1 MVTVSKQS
9 KQSKQA
15 FLMKPLFAAV
25 LLASLDAYAAG
36 PEVTPNAGSI
46 LQQLQPAVPAIVQP
60 DVPTLE
66 VKPRSDAN
74 LPPSQPIQVNTLR
87 ITGNTAFTAETL
99 HALVA
104 DQEGKSLTLPQLGE
118 LAGRITAYYQSH
130 GFPLTRAIIPAQ
142 SITEGV
148 IIIQVVEAHYGKVQ
162 LNNHSEVSDA
172 LLNAS
177 LAPLSGGALIADDE
191 LNRALLLLSD
201 VPGVGVNAVLK
212 PGAAVGTADM
222 DVETRYNQAPLA
234 NISLDN
240 YGNRYIGRTRL
251 SGNLNIANPFH
262 HGDTLSANIITTGE
276 GMNYAR
282 VGYDT
287 LLNGQGTRVGGAY
300 SALHYK
306 LGSTVSAL
314 DANGTAAV
322 ASLWAKHPW
331 IRTKQYNLYAQLQYD
346 AKNLRDH
353 VDVSNLRTDR
363 HLNNWVLSVNGDLR
377 DNLLAGGISTASVG
391 WTNGRS
397 SFDDA
402 SAAASDATTARTSGG
417 FSKWN
422 ANIARLQGLTPRDS
436 LYFNVSAQWAD
447 GNLDSAEKMT
457 AGGPYTVR
465 AYDIGAISGDT
476 GYVSTVEMRH
486 DLGPLPFG
494 KWQVLAF
501 IDSAYVKVNRRP
513 WTTAENSATL
523 SGAGVGLNW
532 TGPDQWR
539 ASASVATRLGAVSSL
554 LSQQSSVRAWL
565 VASKAF

>member
-1 MVTVSKQS
+1 
-9 KQSKQA
+9 
-15 FLMKPLFAAV
+15 MKPLFAA
-25 LLASLDAYAAG
+25 LFLASFDVHAAG
-36 PEVTPNAGSI
+36 PEITPNAGSI
-46 LQQLQPAVPAIVQP
+46 LQQLQPTFPAVTEPNA
-60 DVPTLE
+60 PTLE
-66 VKPRSDAN
+66 VTPKSDAS
-74 LPPSQPIQVNTLR
+74 LPQSQPIQVNTLR
-87 ITGNTAFTAETL
+87 ITGNTAFSTEIL

-104 DQEGKSLTLPQLGE
+104 DQEGKSLTLPQINE
-118 LAGRITAYYQSH
+118 LAGRITTYYQSH

-142 SITEGV
+142 SITDGV

-177 LAPLSGGALIADDE
+177 LEPLSGGELIADDE

-212 PGAAVGTADM
+212 PGSAVGTADM
-222 DVETRYNQAPLA
+222 DVETRYIQAPLA
-234 NISLDN
+234 NVSLDN

-251 SGNLNIANPFH
+251 NGNVNLVNPFH
-262 HGDTLSANIITTGE
+262 HGDTLSANIISTGE

-282 VGYDT
+282 LGYDT
-287 LLNGQGTRVGGAY
+287 LLNGQGTRVGAAY
-300 SALHYK
+300 SALRYK
-306 LGSTVSAL
+306 LGSTASAL
-314 DANGTAAV
+314 DANGTATV
-322 ASLWAKHPW
+322 GSLWVKHPL

-353 VDVSNLRTDR
+353 VDVSSVHTDR
-363 HLNNWVLSVNGDLR
+363 HLNNLVLSVNGDMR
-377 DNLLAGGISTASVG
+377 DNLLTGGMSIASLG

-402 SAAASDATTARTSGG
+402 TAASSDASTARTAGG

-422 ANIARLQGLTPRDS
+422 ANIARLQGLTSSDS
-436 LYFNVSAQWAD
+436 LYFNFSMQWAD
-447 GNLDSAEKMT
+447 SNLDSAEKMT

-476 GYVSTVEMRH
+476 GYVATVEIRH
-486 DLGPLPFG
+486 DLDPRLFG
-494 KWQVLAF
+494 KCQVVAF
-501 IDSAYVKVNRRP
+501 IDTAYVKVNRHP
-513 WTTAENSATL
+513 WSTSENSATL

-539 ASASVATRLGAVSSL
+539 ASASIATRVGAASSL
-554 LSQQSSVRAWL
+554 LTKPPSVRAWL
-565 VASKAF
+565 VASKGF

>member
-1 MVTVSKQS
+1 MTTVFKPP
-9 KQSKQA
+9 

-25 LLASLDAYAAG
+25 LLASLDAHAAG
-36 PEVTPNAGSI
+36 PEMTPNAGSI
-46 LQQLQPAVPAIVQP
+46 LQQLQPAVPAAAQP
-60 DVPTLE
+60 DAPKLE
-66 VKPRSDAN
+66 VKPKSDAS
-74 LPPSQPIQVNTLR
+74 LPPSQPIPVTTLR
-87 ITGNTAFTAETL
+87 ITGNTAFSTETL

-104 DQEGKSLTLPQLGE
+104 DQEGKSLTLPQLDE
-118 LAGRITAYYQSH
+118 VAGRITAYYQSH

-177 LAPLSGGALIADDE
+177 LVPLSGGQLIADDE

-212 PGAAVGTADM
+212 PGSAVGTADM

-234 NISLDN
+234 NVSLDN
-240 YGNRYIGRTRL
+240 YGNRYVGRTRL
-251 SGNLNIANPFH
+251 SGNINLVNPFH
-262 HGDTLSANIITTGE
+262 HGDTLSANMISTGQ

-282 VGYDT
+282 LGYDT

-306 LGSTVSAL
+306 LGSTASVL
-314 DANGTAAV
+314 DAHGTAMV
-322 ASLWAKHPW
+322 ASLWAKHPL
-331 IRTKQYNLYAQLQYD
+331 IRTKQYNVYAQLQYD
-346 AKNLRDH
+346 AKNMRDH
-353 VDVSNLRTDR
+353 VDVSSVRTDR
-363 HLNNWVLSVNGDLR
+363 HLNNWVLSVNGDMR
-377 DNLLAGGISTASVG
+377 DNLLAGGMSIASLG
-391 WTNGRS
+391 WTSGRV

-402 SAAASDATTARTSGG
+402 TAASSDASTARTSGG

-422 ANIARLQGLTPRDS
+422 ANIARLQGLTASDS
-436 LYFNVSAQWAD
+436 LYFNFSAQWAD

-476 GYVSTVEMRH
+476 GYTGTVEMRH
-486 DLGPLPFG
+486 DLGPLLFG
-494 KWQVLAF
+494 KWQALAF
-501 IDSAYVKVNRRP
+501 IDSSYVKVNRHP
-513 WTTAENSATL
+513 WSTTENSATL
-523 SGAGVGLNW
+523 SGAGLGLNW

-539 ASASVATRLGAVSSL
+539 ASASVATRLGAASSL
-554 LSQQSSVRAWL
+554 LTKPSSVRAWL
-565 VASKAF
+565 VASKGF